1 MARNYYC
8 LVAGLPDLV
17 MEDRK
22 MAFSSVA
29 LREMLH
35 EDLHPQDYRLVCLF
49 FLPYDHQNIINRLFN
64 KDIPFDK
71 RGVYPEELIDEVTDK
86 KTFELAEETGL
97 PVYVDQFLN
106 DFYEREEKPARDDAE
121 RQLTAAYYQ
130 MLLEGS
136 NTFVSAFAHQEL
148 TVRNIIVALN
158 GRKYDLEVEKDI
170 MGQGDVVD
178 ALKKSR
184 ARDFGLTTDVEML
197 DHLMQIHENPD
208 PLDREMKL
216 DLMRWQFLDEETF
229 FNYFTIEKVLAFTL
243 KLMIVERWFELDE
256 ERGREL
262 FKNLINDLETGYEFP
277 EEFKLSHGKK
287 K

>member
-1 MARNYYC
+1 MTRNYYC

-22 MAFSSVA
+22 LAFTSVA
-29 LREMLH
+29 LRELLQ
-35 EDLHPQDYRLVCLF
+35 EDLHPQDYRLVSLF
-49 FLPYDHQNIINRLFN
+49 FLPYDHQNIIHRLYN
-64 KDIPFDK
+64 NDVSFDK
-71 RGVYPEELIDEVTDK
+71 RGIYPEELIDEVTDK
-86 KTFELAEETGL
+86 KVFELAENTGL
-97 PVYVDQFLN
+97 PVYINTFLS
-106 DFYEREEKPARDDAE
+106 DFYEREDKPAPDDAE
-121 RQLTAAYYQ
+121 RELTSAYFQ
-130 MLLEGS
+130 MLRSES
-136 NTFVSAFAHQEL
+136 NVFVGKYAEREL
-148 TVRNIIVALN
+148 IIRNIFVALN

-170 MGQGDVVD
+170 IGEGDVAD
-178 ALKKSR
+178 ALRKSR
-184 ARDFGLTTDVEML
+184 ARDFGLTADVEIL
-197 DHLMQIHENPD
+197 DQLMQIHENPD

-216 DLMRWQFLDEETF
+216 DLLRWQFLEEETF

-256 ERGREL
+256 EKGREL

>member
-49 FLPYDHQNIINRLFN
+49 FLPYDHQNIINRLFS

-136 NTFVSAFAHQEL
+136 NTFVRAFAHQEL

-184 ARDFGLTTDVEML
+184 TRDFGLTTDVEIL

-216 DLMRWQFLDEETF
+216 DLLRWQFLDEETF

-256 ERGREL
+256 EKGREL

>member
-22 MAFSSVA
+22 LAFTSVA
-29 LREMLH
+29 LRDVLR
-35 EDLHPQDYRLVCLF
+35 EDLHPQDYRLVSLF

-64 KDIPFDK
+64 KDTSFDK
-71 RGVYPEELIDEVTDK
+71 RGVYAEEVIDEVTDK
-86 KTFELAEETGL
+86 KAFELAEETGL
-97 PVYVDQFLN
+97 FSYLNDFLS
-106 DFYEREEKPARDDAE
+106 DFYEREEKPARQDAE
-121 RQLTAAYYQ
+121 RQLTSAYYQ
-130 MLLEGS
+130 MLLGGS
-136 NTFVSAFAHQEL
+136 NSFVNAFAQQEL
-148 TVRNIIVALN
+148 MVRNIIVALN

-170 MGQGDVVD
+170 IGDGDVVD

-216 DLMRWQFLDEETF
+216 DLLRWQFLDEETF

-256 ERGREL
+256 EKGREL

>member
-22 MAFSSVA
+22 MAFSSIA
-29 LREMLH
+29 LREMLQ
-35 EDLHPQDYRLVCLF
+35 EDLHPQDYRLVSLF

-64 KDIPFDK
+64 KDISFDK
-71 RGVYPEELIDEVTDK
+71 RGIYPEELIDEVTDK
-86 KTFELAEETGL
+86 KAFELAENTGL
-97 PVYVDQFLN
+97 PGYLDNFIT

-121 RQLTAAYYQ
+121 RQLTSAYYQ
-130 MLLEGS
+130 MLLGGS
-136 NTFVSAFAHQEL
+136 NAFLSVYAQQEL

-170 MGQGDVVD
+170 IGNGDVVD

-184 ARDFGLTTDVEML
+184 ARDFGLATDVEML

-216 DLMRWQFLDEETF
+216 DLLRWQFLDEETF
-229 FNYFTIEKVLAFTL
+229 FNYFTIEKVLVFTL

-256 ERGREL
+256 EKGREL

>member
-22 MAFSSVA
+22 LAFTSVA
-29 LREMLH
+29 LRDVLR
-35 EDLHPQDYRLVCLF
+35 EDLHPQDYRLVSLF

-64 KDIPFDK
+64 KDTSFDK
-71 RGVYPEELIDEVTDK
+71 RGVYAEEVIDEVTDK
-86 KTFELAEETGL
+86 KAFELAEETGL
-97 PVYVDQFLN
+97 FSYLNAFLS
-106 DFYEREEKPARDDAE
+106 DFYEREEKPARQDAE
-121 RQLTAAYYQ
+121 RQLTSAYYQ
-130 MLLEGS
+130 MLLGGS
-136 NTFVSAFAHQEL
+136 NSFVNAFAQQEL

-170 MGQGDVVD
+170 IGDGDVVD

-216 DLMRWQFLDEETF
+216 DLLRWQFLDEETF

-256 ERGREL
+256 EKGREL

>member
-22 MAFSSVA
+22 LAFTSVA
-29 LREMLH
+29 LRELLQ
-35 EDLHPQDYRLVCLF
+35 EDLHPQDYRLVSLF

-64 KDIPFDK
+64 KDTSFDK
-71 RGVYPEELIDEVTDK
+71 RGLYAEEVIDEVTDK
-86 KTFELAEETGL
+86 KAFELAEETGL
-97 PVYVDQFLN
+97 HGYLNNFLN
-106 DFYEREEKPARDDAE
+106 DFYEREEKPARQDAE
-121 RQLTAAYYQ
+121 RQLTSAYFQ
-130 MLLEGS
+130 MLLGGS
-136 NTFVSAFAHQEL
+136 NSFVSAYAQQEL
-148 TVRNIIVALN
+148 TIRNIIVALN

-170 MGQGDVVD
+170 IGDGDVVD

-216 DLMRWQFLDEETF
+216 DLLRWQFLDEETF

-256 ERGREL
+256 EKGREL